1 MGLLFERIKYTIL
14 SLLLFSH
21 SVVSDSLATPWT
33 VVHQA
38 PLSMGFP
45 RPEYWSGLP
54 FPSLGYLPG
63 SVLHWQADSLSLT
76 HQGSFVLLQR
86 PHNTGSQLLD
96 KEVIGLSDF

>member
-45 RPEYWSGLP
+45 RPEYWSGLQL
-54 FPSLGYLPG
+54 PSPGDLPDPG
-63 SVLHWQADSLSLT
+63 IKPVSPALT
-76 HQGSFVLLQR
+76 GGFFNSEPPGLVNSYDIINNI
-86 PHNTGSQLLD
+86 HN
-96 KEVIGLSDF
+96 